1 MHYGRCENG
10 EWIKIS
16 VQLRMCPTVIGGWKW
31 KGDSCCFYTGSW
43 HDKLSTNGEDLQ
55 KSLDKTFNPPLQR
68 QRAAR
73 WGRWSL
79 QSTGRECN
87 SALSTFICMHNSW
100 RDKNITWSELGK
112 KQNIQAE
119 KVFVLTPIK
128 VFFLICSSLVLLT
141 GSLGRPSAFHWR
153 ISKGSART
161 LMRLNSSDTGIPSSL
176 QRCIHDEISSL
187 RYRLVN
193 APKYATQAAATKTFP
208 TTLPISS
215 SNAWKK
221 WE

>member
-1 MHYGRCENG
+1 
-10 EWIKIS
+10 
-16 VQLRMCPTVIGGWKW
+16 MCPYRYRRWKFERWYCHDIINYQITERICKNVW
-31 KGDSCCFYTGSW
+31 KRTSPPLPSTKAAWPRGECAGACNPEAPSSTPSYQRSYVCIMHDETKTSRGLNITTTSRGLNWEKTKHTSW
-43 HDKLSTNGEDLQ
+43 
-55 KSLDKTFNPPLQR
+55 KSLCFDPNKSR
-68 QRAAR
+68 
-73 WGRWSL
+73 
-79 QSTGRECN
+79 
-87 SALSTFICMHNSW
+87 
-100 RDKNITWSELGK
+100 
-112 KQNIQAE
+112 
-119 KVFVLTPIK
+119 
-128 VFFLICSSLVLLT
+128 FFCLICLSPVTLT
-141 GSLGRPSAFHWR
+141 GSLGRPSAFHCR

-176 QRCIHDEISSL
+176 QRCIHDDISSL